1 MVHKKPRSSYL
12 LSKMGRSGFF
22 PEPFDQITK
31 VRTFLMQKW
40 PMANNIFYWDFLL
53 KLLLHTL
60 PLVIVAFRKL
70 SVARNGF
77 IQRYGKRVFQ
87 ILNMLIIGSFRF
99 PGQKILVG
107 QRRAHA
113 FWAPDVRALEN
124 HVFAHFGAEKIR
136 NSKIFFSSNQPFC
149 RPN

>member
-1 MVHKKPRSSYL
+1 
-12 LSKMGRSGFF
+12 
-22 PEPFDQITK
+22 
-31 VRTFLMQKW
+31 
-40 PMANNIFYWDFLL
+40 MAYGQQHFLL
-53 KLLLHTL
+53 RFFTPVTPSHTS
-60 PLVIVAFRKL
+60 FSDCSL

-124 HVFAHFGAEKIR
+124 HVFAHFGAEKIQ
-136 NSKIFFSSNQPFC
+136 NSKFFFSSNQPFC
-149 RPN
+149 RAN